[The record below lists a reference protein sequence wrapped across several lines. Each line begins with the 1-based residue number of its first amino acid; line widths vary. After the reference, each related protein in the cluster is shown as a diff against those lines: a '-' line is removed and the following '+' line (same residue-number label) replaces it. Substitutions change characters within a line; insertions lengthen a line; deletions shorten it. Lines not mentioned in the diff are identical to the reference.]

1 MKGWELGLSSPNRGL
16 RDGIAGFNY
25 IKGRHTEDE
34 TKVSPELH
42 SIRRRANGYWRGE
55 GKEELEQGL

>member
-1 MKGWELGLSSPNRGL
+1 MSSPNRGL